1 MRDPAL
7 ERYLA
12 QHYHSG
18 PKAEALLERYGDGEK
33 RKKKKRRKHDDGG
46 GALTIKEDNN
56 LWFGGADAS
65 DDDVPAQ
72 HEKGTDAGEAVIQ
85 GESSRAGGWTTLRD
99 GRQRAE
105 QAAAPAD
112 AAASAPPAPT
122 PGPSD
127 PGVTPEQRAAGPVP
141 EQSAAGQAADA
152 GAPAAPAPPTVK
164 AGLMTREELR
174 AMRKARQEQEEAAR
188 AQERAEQE
196 AQDPSHHETVY
207 RDTQGR
213 RINLEEEEARLREE
227 QERAERKRKEREQ
240 WGQGLVQRREREAQ
254 RNELRAMRS
263 EGVARTAE
271 DAAMNDTLRA
281 RMHWDDPARAF
292 LSRRSGPRVTRPQY
306 QGPPPPPNRFNIQPG
321 YRWDG
326 VDRGNGFERKLFMRM
341 NQKDRAHDEH
351 RAWATEDM

>member
-105 QAAAPAD
+105 QAAAPARHRHWR
-112 AAASAPPAPT
+112 PPRQT
-122 PGPSD
+122 TGYC
-127 PGVTPEQRAAGPVP
+127 
-141 EQSAAGQAADA
+141 
-152 GAPAAPAPPTVK
+152 PP
-164 AGLMTREELR
+164 
-174 AMRKARQEQEEAAR
+174 
-188 AQERAEQE
+188 
-196 AQDPSHHETVY
+196 
-207 RDTQGR
+207 
-213 RINLEEEEARLREE
+213 
-227 QERAERKRKEREQ
+227 
-240 WGQGLVQRREREAQ
+240 
-254 RNELRAMRS
+254 
-263 EGVARTAE
+263 
-271 DAAMNDTLRA
+271 
-281 RMHWDDPARAF
+281 
-292 LSRRSGPRVTRPQY
+292 
-306 QGPPPPPNRFNIQPG
+306 
-321 YRWDG
+321 
-326 VDRGNGFERKLFMRM
+326 
-341 NQKDRAHDEH
+341 
-351 RAWATEDM
+351 